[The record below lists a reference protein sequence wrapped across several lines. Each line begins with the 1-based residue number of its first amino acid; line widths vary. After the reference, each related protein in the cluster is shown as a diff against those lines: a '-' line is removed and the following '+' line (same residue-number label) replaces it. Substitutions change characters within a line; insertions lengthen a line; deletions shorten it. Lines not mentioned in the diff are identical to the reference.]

1 MAFAVYSLPNYE
13 GDKLDLVALDPTRV
27 DAGSPGLAH
36 YAYSVAARENVLGRR
51 SVEWF
56 W

>member
-27 DAGSPGLAH
+27 DAGSPGERDLKVGPVRM
-36 YAYSVAARENVLGRR
+36 SV
-51 SVEWF
+51 F
-56 W
+56 